1 MRWGRRCASVRL
13 MDEAD
18 KHLAED
24 GALFDFEEAL
34 ELDDRERQAM
44 ADIAAGRFVSHEAVV
59 RRVKSWGTE
68 NPSPRPECG
77 E

>member
-1 MRWGRRCASVRL
+1 MRWGRRCVSVRL
-13 MDEAD
+13 MGEAD

-24 GALFDFEEAL
+24 GALFDFEEAV

-44 ADIAAGRFVSHEAVV
+44 ADIAAGRFVNHEAVI
-59 RRVKSWGTE
+59 RWVKPWGTE
-68 NPSPRPECG
+68 DPSPRPECG